1 MLFLTELQIDMMD
14 ILYSQLEPQVSDSMH
29 SQRLSEE
36 AKTSHFLEIQ
46 NEMLILDLVAELQ
59 KNKSLMMENEALARE
74 LKKERAMRLQ
84 NQNNPVV
91 HKPEHCELGH
101 VAEAFQRELD
111 ALKVACHRIYQNLNH
126 EEEVNHS
133 LETNMMK
140 LSVRL
145 MTEINEVEALAT
157 ENESLNQQ
165 LLEQQI
171 RLEAQLKTHELEVEQ
186 LHKQLEE
193 QRVAHHQEMGQVVK
207 ESKSGCEA
215 LMQQVDRLKEE
226 KDYLEVKLIKADELS
241 KQMQELSAR
250 LCTDLETKSKTP
262 FSIKAGSRQED
273 LQLHM

>member
-91 HKPEHCELGH
+91 HKPEHSEP
-101 VAEAFQRELD
+101 EAFQREME
-111 ALKVACHRIYQNLNH
+111 ALKVACQRIYQDLNH
-126 EEEVNHS
+126 QVEVNHS
-133 LETNMMK
+133 LETTIMK